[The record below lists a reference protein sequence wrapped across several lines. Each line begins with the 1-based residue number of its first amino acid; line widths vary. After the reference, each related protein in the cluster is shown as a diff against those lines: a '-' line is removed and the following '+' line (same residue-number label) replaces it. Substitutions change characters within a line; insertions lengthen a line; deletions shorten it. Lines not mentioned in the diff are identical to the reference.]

1 MTSEIRTNSLKSRA
15 GLSTVTLT
23 DSGPMFSGITTF
35 VDNSTFSVGTGGTI
49 HAPSTNTLNIGVN
62 NTESLRIDSNS
73 NLKIAGVCTATHF
86 YGNGSNLTG
95 ISAGTALSGSTDNTV
110 CTVTGANAIQGEAN
124 LTFDGDN
131 LTITGSNHVTQVLKA
146 GGATSDLHIDFK
158 DSSNN
163 LEARIFCASDQGD
176 LRFYTGGANERL
188 RITGDGKVGVGTDN
202 PIAGAAGA
210 RLAVHLDDNASYA
223 GGTARGNG
231 IIVYNRNAGGHSS
244 LELAQ
249 RNSANTYGSVILNA
263 VNPADGND
271 YGADFTIQTRAT
283 GSGSYGE
290 RLRIDSSGRVIIGGN
305 YTPYSG
311 ANMEIR
317 STDSGGDTQ
326 LRITNNATGANTK
339 AGIVFT
345 TSTGDYASG
354 SIRYERNVG
363 VAQGSGGN
371 MGTYD
376 ALVLTAWSYGS
387 ANPWSGNEQ
396 NGLYLWGQSGTGQG
410 GFNQAIGIGTDIP
423 PQNTNGASG
432 NSNGPALFCTAEGGN
447 AITLLGR
454 TPTPAGN
461 DDIVGINFAAR
472 NYFGTTGRSG
482 LTYQIICQ
490 NGHGS
495 YGDRG
500 QLRFNPGYNG
510 NSNSDGKGMVMEF
523 NGHFRPTHDN
533 AQNLGSGSL
542 RWNTVY
548 AANTSINN
556 SDINLK
562 QNIAGLSDAEMKAAS
577 RISKIFKTYRWKE
590 SVEEKGVDK
599 ARIHTGVIAQTV
611 KTELEAEGL
620 DPSKYAFYCQ
630 DTGWYKDGVLL
641 GDGITHGP
649 GVYDKLN
656 DETPSTV
663 GFTSTT
669 TYAIRYVE
677 LLSFLAAYNEQRFTS
692 IESRIEKL
700 EQENIALRI
709 RVTNLEDN

>member
-1 MTSEIRTNSLKSRA
+1 MTVIRPNSVSGINSITAQADEIKVFKSNGTQGGLIIGGANLNATTGISTILALNVTGNVSIA
-15 GLSTVTLT
+15 GTLT
-23 DSGPMFSGITTF
+23 YQDVTNVDSLGIGTFRTGINVSGGQL
-35 VDNSTFSVGTGGTI
+35 DVG
-49 HAPSTNTLNIGVN
+49 SNIKLGN
-62 NTESLRIDSNS
+62 
-73 NLKIAGVCTATHF
+73 AGVVTATSF
-86 YGNGSNLTG
+86 VGSGANLTG
-95 ISAGTALSGSTDNTV
+95 ITQTTINSNADNR
-110 CTVTGANAIQGEAN
+110 I
-124 LTFDGDN
+124 
-131 LTITGSNHVTQVLKA
+131 ITGSGTANTLNAEATLLFDNGRLDVTQT
-146 GGATSDLHIDFK
+146 TS
-158 DSSNN
+158 SSD
-163 LEARIFCASDQGD
+163 A
-176 LRFYTGGANERL
+176 
-188 RITGDGKVGVGTDN
+188 KVV
-202 PIAGAAGA
+202 
-210 RLAVHLDDNASYA
+210 V
-223 GGTARGNG
+223 
-231 IIVYNRNAGGHSS
+231 
-244 LELAQ
+244 
-249 RNSANTYGSVILNA
+249 RNSNT
-263 VNPADGND
+263 P
-271 YGADFTIQTRAT
+271 
-283 GSGSYGE
+283 GSGSLRLEFQYGTGNTEGTNRFRFGYVEGYRQSGSNDGGLIFGTKPSNAAAPTE

-326 LRITNNATGANTK
+326 LRITNNATAANTK

-345 TSTGDYASG
+345 TTTSDYASG
-354 SIRYERNVG
+354 SIRYERDAG
-363 VAQGSGGN
+363 LAQGSGGS
-371 MGTYD
+371 MGTFD
-376 ALVLTAWSYGS
+376 ALVFTAFAGS
-387 ANPWSGNEQ
+387 QGDTWGGASGM
-396 NGLYLWGQSGTGQG
+396 YLWGQSGTGNG
-410 GFNQAIGIGTDIP
+410 GYNQAIGIGTDLP

-510 NSNSDGKGMVMEF
+510 NSTSDGKGMVMEF

-542 RWNTVY
+542 RWNTIY

-590 SVEEKGVDK
+590 SVEEKGADK

-692 IESRIEKL
+692 IESRLTAL
-700 EQENIALRI
+700 EGS
-709 RVTNLEDN
+709 